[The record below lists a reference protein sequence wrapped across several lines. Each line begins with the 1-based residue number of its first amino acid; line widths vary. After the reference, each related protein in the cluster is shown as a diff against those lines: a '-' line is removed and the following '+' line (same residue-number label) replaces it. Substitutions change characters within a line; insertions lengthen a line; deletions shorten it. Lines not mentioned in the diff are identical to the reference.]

1 MNDWVITIISGA
13 IGAIIGTFGGVF
25 LLDYWQNRK
34 NREIRD
40 TAIKALRIFLDY
52 HKKSFTEAESQFNT
66 LTNSEKRSMIVALH
80 KLGIPMGFATN
91 EVFDI
96 CHIRFLDRIIDKED
110 IKGMI
115 TQVRQ
120 GNCDNLFYIDVE
132 SYFMANFRILTR
144 RNAACRYV
152 LNVLSKSTIN
162 MQQKQMVSPQNWEAA
177 FTFGEY
183 KIILPFREQVNDIYF
198 FDTNGYPNKEKIKT
212 LLKDI
217 EIGLWDEYLCWS
229 FEAYQNVKSQNYVTQ
244 AFAAQLANAT
254 KNIENHPNER
264 I

>member
-1 MNDWVITIISGA
+1 MNDWIITIISGA

-52 HKKSFTEAESQFNT
+52 HKKSFIEAESQFNT

-110 IKGMI
+110 IK
-115 TQVRQ
+115 
-120 GNCDNLFYIDVE
+120 
-132 SYFMANFRILTR
+132 
-144 RNAACRYV
+144 
-152 LNVLSKSTIN
+152 
-162 MQQKQMVSPQNWEAA
+162 
-177 FTFGEY
+177 
-183 KIILPFREQVNDIYF
+183 
-198 FDTNGYPNKEKIKT
+198 
-212 LLKDI
+212 LK
-217 EIGLWDEYLCWS
+217 
-229 FEAYQNVKSQNYVTQ
+229 V
-244 AFAAQLANAT
+244 
-254 KNIENHPNER
+254 
-264 I
+264 